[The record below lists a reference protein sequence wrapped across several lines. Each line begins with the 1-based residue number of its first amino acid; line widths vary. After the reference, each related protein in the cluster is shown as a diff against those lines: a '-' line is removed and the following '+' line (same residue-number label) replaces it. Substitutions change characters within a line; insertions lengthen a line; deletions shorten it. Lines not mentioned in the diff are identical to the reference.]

1 MLNKWEGIVL
11 RTGPYGETNK
21 IVTLLT
27 REAGKVTAMARGAR
41 KPASRLAAVTQ
52 PFTHGI
58 FMVYKGRGMG
68 TLQSGDPL
76 DPMRH
81 LHQDITAT
89 AYASYIAELMDRL
102 IEDNQPS
109 PAQFEL
115 LRQAFHAI
123 DEEYDPEAITLFVE
137 WKMLPVAGI
146 HPVLHQCASCGATEG
161 EFAFSF
167 QEISFLCHRCFH
179 VDPYLIRLSP
189 AHLRLIRTFY
199 TVPIEQVGK
208 LTLKPATKKF
218 MRKIIR
224 TIYDEQVGLRLKSA
238 SFLDQLDRM
247 PAFGREDR
255 KPAGDRD
262 GQGENSSEETAP
274 GEDE

>member
-21 IVTLLT
+21 VVTFLT
-27 REAGKVTAMARGAR
+27 REAGKVTAMAQGAK

-58 FMVYKGRGMG
+58 FMVYKGKGMG
-68 TLQSGDPL
+68 TLQSGDAL
-76 DPMRH
+76 RTMRH
-81 LHQDITAT
+81 LHHDIMAT

-109 PAQFEL
+109 SGQFEL

-167 QEISFLCHRCFH
+167 QEIGFLCHRCFH

-189 AHLRLIRTFY
+189 SHLRLIRTFY
-199 TVPIEQVGK
+199 NVPIEQVGK

-218 MRKIIR
+218 MRKIVR
-224 TIYDEQVGLRLKSA
+224 TIYDEQVGVRLKSA

-247 PAFGREDR
+247 PSFGRQEQAADGTED
-255 KPAGDRD
+255 KKEPDDECSAP
-262 GQGENSSEETAP
+262 ENLP
-274 GEDE
+274 